1 MIVLAADTRLLVPN
15 GQAINASTLRPGS
28 FVLGD
33 DGQGKRVKS
42 ISTQTRAHWT
52 SAKYNPDNRSG
63 GRKVSVHMGND
74 MRLGLQPT
82 IRGISPST
90 NEKLRQEIAAALRY
104 QRIKIDKALERLSAV
119 DQLAPCSL
127 VVRQGVGTTRNYLAE
142 LQALREMLVG
152 PFQPFVL
159 PGLSTI
165 NVERAGFVQR
175 YRGLI
180 IEEQTAEPTHIGH
193 AQDDEQAVMDDF
205 DGADLSGSAEEADEV
220 QDTVASVRSL
230 MEGNSEI
237 AWAIDGVQAGL
248 TEVMHWISLR
258 LAWVLGYW
266 LGEAW
271 RNTGALG
278 AGYKDLEKL
287 ADHLNDLIPAVPLI
301 RPGQGE
307 CELKVY
313 PASDTATVWI
323 AAKCAL
329 DAVDDS
335 RRFRL
340 LTAVLS
346 FCEL

>member
-15 GQAINASTLRPGS
+15 GQAINASTLQPGS

-33 DGQGKRVKS
+33 DGQGKRVES

-74 MRLGLQPT
+74 MRLGLQPSSRPVHYSEE
-82 IRGISPST
+82 ILSGRGPDKGSSTNKVSAGSLILTLDCGSSPST

-104 QRIKIDKALERLSAV
+104 QRINIDKALERLSAV

-159 PGLSTI
+159 PGLVSPNETYYVLVGAMTERTHGQSTI

-175 YRGLI
+175 YRGLLI
-180 IEEQTAEPTHIGH
+180 GEQTAEPTHIGH
-193 AQDDEQAVMDDF
+193 AQDDEQTVMDDF
-205 DGADLSGSAEEADEV
+205 NGADLSAGEADEV
-220 QDTVASVRSL
+220 QDTVASIRSL
-230 MEGNSEI
+230 MEGNTEF
-237 AWAIDGVQAGL
+237 AWAIDGVQAGF

-258 LAWVLGYW
+258 LAWVLGFGLLAGRRVAKHRGIGGW
-266 LGEAW
+266 L
-271 RNTGALG
+271 
-278 AGYKDLEKL
+278 
-287 ADHLNDLIPAVPLI
+287 
-301 RPGQGE
+301 
-307 CELKVY
+307 
-313 PASDTATVWI
+313 
-323 AAKCAL
+323 
-329 DAVDDS
+329 
-335 RRFRL
+335 
-340 LTAVLS
+340 
-346 FCEL
+346 